1 MMLDE
6 KDQQLNK
13 LNAKLDQHEIDK
25 ACRDIEMDNYQK
37 QIIEI
42 TKHINEVE
50 QECAI
55 IVDKTPSLP
64 FNNDS
69 NINENSSEISDEK
82 ETQGA
87 LK

>member
-1 MMLDE
+1 MLDKNNKRLELLNDRLE
-6 KDQQLNK
+6 KYEMMESFLKSNIEVLEQQLTEK
-13 LNAKLDQHEIDK
+13 
-25 ACRDIEMDNYQK
+25 
-37 QIIEI
+37 
-42 TKHINEVE
+42 TKHLNELK
-50 QECAI
+50 QGGAL

>member
-1 MMLDE
+1 MLDKNNKRLELLNDRLE
-6 KDQQLNK
+6 KYEMMESFLKSNIEILEQQLTEK
-13 LNAKLDQHEIDK
+13 
-25 ACRDIEMDNYQK
+25 
-37 QIIEI
+37 
-42 TKHINEVE
+42 TKHLNELK
-50 QECAI
+50 QGGAL

>member
-1 MMLDE
+1 MLDE
-6 KDQQLNK
+6 KNYRLELLNDRLEKHEMMESCLKSNIEIYEQQLTEERK
-13 LNAKLDQHEIDK
+13 HLNEL
-25 ACRDIEMDNYQK
+25 K
-37 QIIEI
+37 QGG
-42 TKHINEVE
+42 
-50 QECAI
+50 AL

-69 NINENSSEISDEK
+69 NINESSSEISDEK

>member
-1 MMLDE
+1 MLDE
-6 KDQQLNK
+6 NNQQLKKHNDLIEK
-13 LNAKLDQHEIDK
+13 HEMLISCLKTNVYYLEQQLTEERKHLNEL
-25 ACRDIEMDNYQK
+25 K
-37 QIIEI
+37 QGG
-42 TKHINEVE
+42 
-50 QECAI
+50 AL